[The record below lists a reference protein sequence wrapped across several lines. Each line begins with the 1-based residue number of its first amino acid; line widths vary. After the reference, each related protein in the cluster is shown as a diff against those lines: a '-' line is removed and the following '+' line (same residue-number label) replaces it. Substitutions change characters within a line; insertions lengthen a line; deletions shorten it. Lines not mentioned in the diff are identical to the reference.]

1 MLGKGFGCGNA
12 AVGADYGCFLL
23 CVCSAAACLT
33 GCCPVSSSLQ
43 ASLRHGCLCLTVSA
57 LLSPVELERLQREH
71 PSGLAASV
79 AGAVAKAQA
88 ASGTPDDARKLL
100 VRRRRCCG
108 LFNSGGSVRSCME
121 ACR

>member
-12 AVGADYGCFLL
+12 AVGASCFLL
-23 CVCSAAACLT
+23 CVFSAAACLT
-33 GCCPVSSSLQ
+33 GFCPVSSSLQ

-79 AGAVAKAQA
+79 AGAVAKAKA

-100 VRRRRCCG
+100 VRGRRCCR